1 MLNLDHELKIVEDE
15 FNNTYRLLELETEKV
30 ANKTAELKRVQ
41 DELLSARKA
50 WAEAELVRADNERLK
65 AENEKAVL
73 KLSDMDEELRHYS
86 ISKER
91 ISEEYKVSLSS
102 LRQSIE
108 KLTIEKVNFEE

>member
-1 MLNLDHELKIVEDE
+1 
-15 FNNTYRLLELETEKV
+15 
-30 ANKTAELKRVQ
+30 
-41 DELLSARKA
+41 
-50 WAEAELVRADNERLK
+50 
-65 AENEKAVL
+65 VL